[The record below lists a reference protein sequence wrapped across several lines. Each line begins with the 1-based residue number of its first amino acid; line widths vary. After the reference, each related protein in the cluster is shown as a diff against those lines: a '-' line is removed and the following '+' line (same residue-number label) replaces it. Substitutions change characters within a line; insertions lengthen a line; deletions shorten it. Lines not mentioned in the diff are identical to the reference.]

1 MHTEPD
7 TPYVA
12 LPGDV
17 LVELPHTLTAAT
29 RGAFDARARAVIP
42 TPTSL
47 SLHAPDPRLV
57 LDAQHCAVVDDSGLA
72 TLWALRQAAHAAGVE
87 LVVVD
92 AAPAL
97 AAWLVTERQ
106 PPMPLA
112 FRVEP
117 SELDPL
123 DDDGD
128 GADDAE
134 SDAPGEPSE
143 PGVLRLDDAARRR
156 LSRKR
161 RR

>member
-1 MHTEPD
+1 MQTDPD

-42 TPTSL
+42 SPTSL

-72 TLWALRQAAHAAGVE
+72 TLWSLRQAAHAAGVD
-87 LVVVD
+87 LLVVD

-112 FRVEP
+112 FRVEA
-117 SELDPL
+117 SEVEELDAL
-123 DDDGD
+123 VE
-128 GADDAE
+128 DAVE
-134 SDAPGEPSE
+134 QSDVTEPSE